1 MEIKKSLAAL
11 LLAVVTGSASAVP
24 IEGGL
29 SMAGQF
35 QLTDASGNTGVSLAD
50 ATGIDFNPG
59 GTGGEFVVVGTS
71 NDFQSVSMFSTG
83 TITDFQFAD
92 FNTAVAPILDFWKLD
107 SDQFSFDLLTIDSIV
122 KTTQTLPNGSIVD
135 FISLGGTGLINSTI
149 AGLDSTSGV
158 WSFSGDA
165 TNGAIFAWS
174 STTTANGV
182 SEPSTIALMG
192 MSLLLLG
199 LGRLR
204 RS

>member
-1 MEIKKSLAAL
+1 MEIKKSIAAL

-50 ATGIDFNPG
+50 ATGIDFAPD
-59 GTGGEFVVVGTS
+59 GTGGQFVVVGTS

-107 SDQFSFDLLTIDSIV
+107 SDQFSFDLLTIDSID
-122 KTTQTLPNGSIVD
+122 KGTDGNTNIA
-135 FISLGGTGLINSTI
+135 FRGTGMIHSTI
-149 AGLDSTSGV
+149 AGLDSTRGA
-158 WSFSGDA
+158 WSLSGDSS
-165 TNGAIFAWS
+165 TGAIFAWS